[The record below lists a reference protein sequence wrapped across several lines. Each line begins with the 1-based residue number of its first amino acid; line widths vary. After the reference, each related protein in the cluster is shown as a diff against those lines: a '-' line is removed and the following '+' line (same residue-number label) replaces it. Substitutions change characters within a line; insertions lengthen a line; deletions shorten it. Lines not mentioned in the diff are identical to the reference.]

1 MGRRAVILYDVMG
14 TLVSEPFFETVP
26 QFFGMPLEELYR
38 VKDRYSWVDFE
49 RGFIDEA
56 THAERFFVDRREW
69 DVDGLKAAMTAHY
82 EWLDG
87 MEALCRRLKDAGYAQ
102 HTLSN
107 YPVWYR
113 LIEDKLRVSRY
124 VDWTFV
130 SCHMGFR
137 KPAREAY
144 EFVVDTL
151 DVAAEDCIFIDDR
164 PDNVKGAE
172 AIGMRG
178 VLRVDTPTLIRDLVD
193 LGVPEAAP

>member
-1 MGRRAVILYDVMG
+1 MGRRPILLYDVMG
-14 TLVSEPFFETVP
+14 TLVSEPFFEAVP

-38 VKDRYSWVDFE
+38 VKDRHSWVDFE

-56 THAERFFVDRREW
+56 THAERFFTDRRAW

-87 MEALCRRLKDAGYAQ
+87 MEALCRRLRRAGYAQ

-113 LIEDKLRVSRY
+113 LIEDKLRISEH

-144 EFVVDTL
+144 DFVVDTL
-151 DVAAEDCIFIDDR
+151 GVDAEDCIFIDDR
-164 PDNVKGAE
+164 PDNVQGAE
-172 AIGMRG
+172 AVGMRG
-178 VLRVDTPTLIRDLVD
+178 LLRVDTPSLIRDLVA
-193 LGVPEAAP
+193 LGVAEAAP

>member
-1 MGRRAVILYDVMG
+1 MAPVLLFDVMG

-26 QFFGMPLEELYR
+26 QFFGLTLEQLYA
-38 VKDRYSWVDFE
+38 VKDRRSWVDFE

-56 THAERFFVDRREW
+56 THAERFFTDRRAW

-82 EWLDG
+82 DWLDG
-87 MEALCRRLKDAGYAQ
+87 MEELVRRLHAAGYAQ

-113 LIEDKLRVSRY
+113 LIEDKLKVSRY

-137 KPAREAY
+137 KPVPEAY
-144 EFVVDTL
+144 QYVVDAL
-151 DVAAEDCIFIDDR
+151 GVPAGDCIFVDDR

-172 AIGMRG
+172 AVGMRG
-178 VLRVDTPTLIRDLVD
+178 VLRVDTPTLIQDLVA